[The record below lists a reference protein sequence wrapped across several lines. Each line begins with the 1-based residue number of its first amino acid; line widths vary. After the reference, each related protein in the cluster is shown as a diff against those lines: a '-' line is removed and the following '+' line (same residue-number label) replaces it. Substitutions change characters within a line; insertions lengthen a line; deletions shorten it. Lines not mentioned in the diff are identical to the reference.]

1 MSMLDDGPTASRW
14 DDEYRRGRYV
24 GEPPLPFVS
33 RISTVLKARPH
44 LYEADGLYIG
54 CGNGRN
60 YLPLIDSG
68 LRLYGLDVSEE
79 ALNGLTRKR
88 PDVTARVVHMDFRR
102 FHSDRRFGY
111 VVAIQVFQHGDGTAV
126 RAYFERV
133 TELLGPGG
141 LLFLRVNSVST
152 QIYHAHTV
160 VEHTEAGGLT
170 IRYDEGPKRGLLV
183 HFYSQRE
190 LERLADG
197 VFTPIDEPREDIIWR
212 SPPKRG
218 FWAQWEMIWERR

>member
-1 MSMLDDGPTASRW
+1 MGIGLGATGGGHVMGPLDDGLTASRW
-14 DDEYRRGRYV
+14 DDEYRRGR
-24 GEPPLPFVS
+24 
-33 RISTVLKARPH
+33 
-44 LYEADGLYIG
+44 YIG

-79 ALNGLTRKR
+79 ALNGLTRER
-88 PDVTARVVHMDFRR
+88 PDVTARVIHMDFRR

-141 LLFLRVNSVST
+141 LLFL
-152 QIYHAHTV
+152 
-160 VEHTEAGGLT
+160 
-170 IRYDEGPKRGLLV
+170 
-183 HFYSQRE
+183 
-190 LERLADG
+190 
-197 VFTPIDEPREDIIWR
+197 
-212 SPPKRG
+212 
-218 FWAQWEMIWERR
+218 